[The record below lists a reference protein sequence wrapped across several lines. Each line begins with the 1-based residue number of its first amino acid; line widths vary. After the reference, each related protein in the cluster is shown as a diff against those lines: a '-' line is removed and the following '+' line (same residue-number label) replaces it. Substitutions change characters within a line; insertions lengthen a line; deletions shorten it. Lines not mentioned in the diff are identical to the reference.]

1 MEIQELQI
9 EALLRNLGEKQPV
22 PGGGA
27 AASVTAALGLAAGRM
42 VLAYSLGRPEFA
54 CHETNNQAA
63 IQELEGWRDEAMK
76 LADADAAAFQDLAA
90 LWKLPKDH
98 PTRIADWHTAVI
110 AAIDAPLA
118 ICRLCRQACELL
130 AQLPDRTNPM
140 LASDLAV
147 ASILLQA
154 ACAAA
159 AWNVRINLPSL
170 DCDQERIR
178 LAGEAS
184 DDVERCRQLTGH
196 IETSCDS

>member
-1 MEIQELQI
+1 MELQELQV
-9 EALLRNLGEKQPV
+9 EALLRNLGEKQPT

-42 VLAYSLGRPEFA
+42 VLAYSLGRSELA
-54 CHETNNQAA
+54 EHEVANTAA
-63 IQELEGWRDEAMK
+63 IQELEAWRDEAMR
-76 LADADAAAFQDLAA
+76 LAEADAAAFQVLSA

-98 PTRIADWHTAVI
+98 PDRVADWHGAVRNAI
-110 AAIDAPLA
+110 AAPLA
-118 ICRLCRQACELL
+118 VCRLCRQACELL
-130 AQLPDRTNPM
+130 GQLPAKTNPM

-170 DCDQERIR
+170 DCDAERAR
-178 LAGEAS
+178 YAGEAT
-184 DDVERCRQLTGH
+184 DDVQRCQELTREIESACER
-196 IETSCDS
+196 